1 MLCHKVFARRVHL
14 RALGRN
20 LGFSSAPKHSP
31 SWRSAAIFGQR
42 QGCCASPGGGVLSD
56 TMSSFRDFSSAAR
69 TKPVDPWQRN
79 LNDVDLDSEENYDD
93 FEPPS
98 KSSTAP
104 QGYAKW
110 LPIIATQG
118 PKVALAIGGTYILS
132 KSFMF
137 ASTYVMGISLSKA
150 VWFGLVSGTTM
161 TTVVGATAFMYYQT
175 FQNVRPEPVYK
186 KALEIIS
193 KNEDIL
199 KILGPD
205 GFMGQLNSG
214 LFKAYKLDGGNW
226 GLGPGYRGVA
236 FPTGLG
242 DDKKLVFRWPRIQ
255 MNFQLYGVEKQAMC
269 TVEAINH
276 RGTIKFNLIMLN
288 ILNDP
293 DYTEPILIHGNEDR
307 IYIRDQLS
315 GYISFK
321 KSYVDQTE
329 K

>member
-1 MLCHKVFARRVHL
+1 MLCHKVFARRVYL
-14 RALGRN
+14 RALGRSFR
-20 LGFSSAPKHSP
+20 FSSALKHSP
-31 SWRSAAIFGQR
+31 SWRSTAVFGQR
-42 QGCCASPGGGVLSD
+42 QGCRASPGGGLLID
-56 TMSSFRDFSSAAR
+56 TMPSFRDFSSAAR
-69 TKPVDPWQRN
+69 TKPDNPWQKN

-93 FEPPS
+93 FEQPKQSSPP
-98 KSSTAP
+98 P
-104 QGYAKW
+104 EGYAKW
-110 LPIIATQG
+110 LPIVATQG
-118 PKVALAIGGTYILS
+118 PKVALAVGGTYVLS
-132 KSFMF
+132 KSFLF
-137 ASTYVMGISLSKA
+137 ASKYVMGISISKA

-161 TTVVGATAFMYYQT
+161 TTIAGASAFMYYQT

-199 KILGPD
+199 KILGPG
-205 GFMGQLNSG
+205 GFMGHLNSG

-226 GLGPGYRGVA
+226 GLGPGYRGLS

-242 DDKKLVFRWPRIQ
+242 DNKKLVFRWPRIQ
-255 MNFQLYGVEKQAMC
+255 MNFQLYGAEKQAMC

-293 DYTEPILIHGNEDR
+293 NYTEPILIHGNKDR

-315 GYISFK
+315 GYVSFK
-321 KSYVDQTE
+321 KNYIE
-329 K
+329 